1 MKKLSARKITFLICA
16 AAVLLCCLVTA
27 TVLTACKSEP
37 APPPQSGDEAGVY
50 YYDAD
55 NGEEY
60 LLSLGGEM
68 RFTLTLRDG
77 VTEGS
82 YTLQDQTLTLTA
94 GETQYSAAL
103 GENTLTLTY
112 DNAQLRF
119 YKKVYYTVSFNTAG
133 GGSIASAEVLNGKTI
148 SPADPVRDSYAF
160 IGWYTDSAYTV
171 PYTGGAVTSSMTLY
185 ARWAE
190 LSSDNI
196 EYTVSY
202 DLGYA
207 GEELAAEKTIG
218 KHLYGAPVP
227 AAREG
232 YTFAGWWI
240 SMENKADRLSF
251 RYTEETVFDA
261 DTTLFAVWQANDAE
275 CAAPAVSVSQHAIEW
290 DAIASVNS
298 YLVTIVAPD
307 DTVIR
312 DARLTT
318 STTIA
323 EEFTQTGVYRIEVS
337 AATAGGSAIPGA
349 TAVRYFVNNALPR
362 VSDIRVLAPDT
373 LVFRGAEGA
382 QKYLITV
389 DCGNDDHV
397 HTLYD
402 NGSSLYFN
410 FSDCDM
416 QEGGIRFTIRATA
429 NGYAPSEATF
439 VYERHLDAVTGVAVQ
454 DDVLTWNAVA
464 GASFYNVTINGATVP
479 VSGTSLSLKDRAAAK
494 YEISVVPVARG
505 FNSPAAATLSYQKNS
520 PALPGELLLDGTT
533 LSWNAAEGVTYSI
546 VVNGKETAVEAGA
559 SSVDLSSLFAWASG
573 SEYTLQL
580 KAAQDANSALSDPF
594 VFRYD
599 ELGSVVNY
607 ANGVLSWEPVAG
619 ALGYEIRFNGDDA
632 TIVSV
637 EGGASEYAIKS
648 FPRAGSNTVEV
659 RFLRGSGAS
668 GWVSTQVTAHA
679 VTFDSRGG
687 SPLEQSVFY
696 KAVGDRVELP
706 SPTAKDGYLFDAWYN
721 TPNGPE
727 SNGAKYTDAF
737 FAGPSELVLYAYYKP
752 QGVKITFSGA
762 DGMTDATVYF
772 GEEYTLPVPETT
784 DGTQAFGGWFS
795 APYGAGTQYT
805 DEYGESLAPWSL
817 TEDVTLYAFWVDN
830 VLTYTWM
837 GNGYSV
843 RAGARFGLV
852 SSVTVPAQY
861 NGGKVTQ
868 IAGNAFA
875 GFPSLKE
882 INIPDTV
889 TDIPVSAFEGCTAL
903 TAVNVYYAGA
913 NYARYSSQDGVLYD
927 SGAENE
933 THAPQPAYMPAGK
946 TGSYRIPDGVT
957 AIPANAFAG
966 SKIDRVVIPAS
977 VTQIGTEAFA
987 GCENL
992 VSVVFEEPGASAPAL
1007 TIGDRAFADCAF
1019 TSISLP
1025 ARLANISLA
1034 RYDATI
1040 SQFDDLSD
1048 LTETAPDAFTGTPLA
1063 YIEVAKSA
1071 SAAYRSEDGVLFR
1084 GNTLMYFPAEK
1095 SARGYAIPA
1104 TTTAVAEG
1112 AFLGIVSFSE
1122 EETFEIPA
1130 SVQSI
1135 GDFAFAGCGFEA
1147 LTFKGQAGNIG
1158 GVTVGNYAFSEASV
1172 RTVSYE
1178 ENSNVTTLGRGAFK
1192 GCEDMLTAVIPASMT
1207 SVGDEAFAGCGYYN
1221 DELYVEV
1228 AEGDEPIT
1236 FGNDV
1241 FTGCTIEDFNV
1252 PLRMNVTADF
1262 WNGMSVE
1269 RIVPANGH
1277 PTLKAEKNALYILEN
1292 DVKTT
1297 LLRYQPGS
1305 DSDADTFEI
1314 PASVTTI
1321 GESAFRNCKLT
1332 SVTIPASVTE
1342 IGAHAFEGST
1352 LETITFAGE
1361 NNTPLTIGESAFE
1374 GIAISELTLP
1384 DRPVTIGDSAF
1395 ADIEAYD
1402 SVHDMHEPSLATVNL
1417 GGTVSIGASAFS
1429 NAVIEEIEIP
1439 ATVTLIGVNAF
1450 ENNDLASVT
1459 FAGENN
1465 TALTIGESA
1474 FANMTEL
1481 TSVILPKRPVTI
1493 GESAFANTGLT
1504 SVNIPSTVTSIGAS
1518 AFRFRGYYATSSL
1531 ASVTFENGD
1540 TPLTI
1545 GEYAF
1550 NGIAITE
1557 LTLPNRPVT
1566 IGDNAFANI
1575 GRFDLVADE
1584 TIPTLASVNLGGTVS
1599 IGASAF
1605 SGAAFT
1611 SIEIPASVTAIGESA
1626 FSGSALASVTFRDG
1640 DGALTIGKQA
1650 FSSTAIP
1657 SIMLPKQL
1665 TEFSPSIFYAGAG
1678 GTQLASINK
1687 VSADNPAYAAYEG
1700 VLYTKDYSELLFCP
1714 PMNAGTD
1721 GTVTIHKDTKMI
1733 ASNAFRYCADVTAIN
1748 FNGAALT
1755 SIAANA
1761 FSSSGLISIALPDS
1775 VQTIGADAFS
1785 NCDSLTSFRVPEAL
1799 DAFDASSLGLEN
1811 LTEITVSENKSYTVA
1826 NGVALLKDG
1835 VLLYY
1840 LRTADET
1847 EYTVPDGTTQIAE
1860 NAFAGNTALTKVT
1873 IPASVELIAHNAFNG
1888 CSALREV
1895 VFAAGGAQPL
1905 VIGDYAFI
1913 GTSLQSIGIP
1923 ARTLSIGDNALAISS
1938 LTSVSFE
1945 SSSRLNSIGDN
1956 VFMGSGLTAIE
1967 LPASL
1972 TTMGSSVFHNTA
1984 SLESVRLPEGLTEMG
1999 DKTFAYSGVVSVN
2012 LPATLRTLGTG
2023 TFLECENLKT
2033 VDFAQNFQI
2042 ERFSVNTF
2050 EGCTGLEEIEL
2061 PASLTEVT
2069 GELDAGGLPAGGLFE
2084 GLYNLKRVTFAE
2096 NSNCLEI
2103 GASAFAE
2110 TGIISITIPASVTTI
2125 GRNAFEGSA
2134 LRAIVIPR
2142 TVTSI
2147 GAYAFANC
2155 DDLNDAVLGDGL
2167 RSIESNTFRNCPIS
2181 SITIPANVTSIAA
2194 DAFAGC
2200 SDLTAIELAGGNTS
2214 FALVDGVLYT
2224 ADKTQIA
2231 LMPSGLTKFTL
2242 TAAMTTKDVFEQLS
2256 NVSSLE
2262 TVTVE
2267 EGNPAFKAMEGAVY
2281 DMENNLVF
2289 VPRGMKEFIIP
2300 DEVTV
2305 LTPYGEVDGETGNLA
2320 LFSGASVKTI
2330 GYNETRTQGLTI
2342 VGGMYG
2348 YYGLFYR
2355 LTSLEKISLP
2365 DNTKI
2370 GANTFNGC
2378 SNLTTIEFGGANI
2391 TIENNNAFNYC
2402 SKIATITINGE
2413 PSGES
2418 DTIALV
2424 DGVLYTADKTQIV
2437 LMPSGLTKFTL
2448 TAAMTTKDVFEQLR
2462 GVSSLKTVT
2471 VEEGNPAFKAMEGA
2485 VYDMANNLVFVPRG
2499 MKEFIIPDEVTV
2511 LSPYGEVDGE
2521 TGNLALFSGASV
2533 ETIGYNETRTQGLTI
2548 VGGMYSNYGLF
2559 SGLTSLKEISLPDNT
2574 TIGANTFNDC
2584 SNLTTIDF
2592 GGANITI
2599 ENKNAFNYCSKIAII
2614 TINGEPSGESAT
2626 IRLEGGILYDGAGN
2640 AIIIS
2645 ATVVSFTIGKD
2656 VAIDSS
2662 YLSSLK
2668 SMLSGS
2674 NVKEI
2679 LIEEGNTSPYFAD
2692 FGAVY
2697 TSGGELVIVP
2707 AAMETFT
2714 ISARATRIPTVGV
2727 FDSTAVTKVTYEE
2740 AVDHAESVMIEG
2752 ESYETAF
2759 DGADVSSIEL
2769 PGWAVIGDYAF
2780 YNLSSLETI
2789 TLSEGIK
2796 SIGSNAFYYCTGLTE
2811 IELPS
2816 TLESIVERAFYI
2828 CDNISS
2834 ITIPASVTT
2843 IEMNAFAY
2851 WNFSNAQ
2858 TIYVPFAE
2866 DSLPAGWNEKWAAG
2880 CDSIVYAQPGTEA

>member
-190 LSSDNI
+190 LSSDNV

-464 GASFYNVTINGATVP
+464 GASFYNVTINGTTVP

-580 KAAQDANSALSDPF
+580 KAAQGANSALSDPF

-668 GWVSTQVTAHA
+668 EWVSTQVTAHA

-875 GFPSLKE
+875 GFSSLKE

-889 TDIPVSAFEGCTAL
+889 TNIPVSAFEGCTAL

-933 THAPQPAYMPAGK
+933 THAPQPAYMPADK

-1112 AFLGIVSFSE
+1112 AFLGIGSFSE
-1122 EETFEIPA
+1122 EEAFEIPA

-1158 GVTVGNYAFSEASV
+1158 GVTVGNYAFSETSV

-1192 GCEDMLTAVIPASMT
+1192 GCTYLSEIEIPANMT
-1207 SVGDEAFAGCGYYN
+1207 RVGDEAFAGCGYYFA
-1221 DELYVEV
+1221 DYYDMPLTVTI
-1228 AEGDEPIT
+1228 AEGEPIT
-1236 FGNDV
+1236 FGSNV

-1269 RIVPANGH
+1269 RIVPAVGH
-1277 PTLKAEKNALYILEN
+1277 PTLFADKYALYIWEN
-1292 DVKTT
+1292 KVPTT
-1297 LLRYQPGS
+1297 LLRYQPE
-1305 DSDADTFEI
+1305 SDADTFEI

-1518 AFRFRGYYATSSL
+1518 AFRFTGYEATSSL

-1566 IGDNAFANI
+1566 IGDNAFAKI

-1605 SGAAFT
+1605 SNAVIEE
-1611 SIEIPASVTAIGESA
+1611 IEIPATVTLIGESA
-1626 FSGSALASVTFRDG
+1626 FSGSALTSVTFRDG

-1650 FSSTAIP
+1650 FSSTAIT
-1657 SIMLPKQL
+1657 SITLPKQL

-1678 GTQLASINK
+1678 GTQLASIE
-1687 VSADNPAYAAYEG
+1687 VSADNPTYAAYGG

-1721 GTVTIHKDTKMI
+1721 GTVTIHKDTKTI

-1748 FNGAALT
+1748 FNGAAVTSVGAEAFRNAGLT
-1755 SIAANA
+1755 
-1761 FSSSGLISIALPDS
+1761 SIALPDS
-1775 VQTIGADAFS
+1775 VQTIGADAFV
-1785 NCDSLTSFRVPEAL
+1785 NCYSLTSFRVPEAL

-1811 LTEITVSENKSYTVA
+1811 LTEITVSENNDSYTV

-1873 IPASVELIAHNAFNG
+1873 IPASVELIARNAFNG
-1888 CSALREV
+1888 CSALSEIA
-1895 VFAAGGAQPL
+1895 FAAGGAQPL
-1905 VIGDYAFI
+1905 VIGDYAFN
-1913 GTSLQSIGIP
+1913 GTSLQSIVIP
-1923 ARTLSIGDNALAISS
+1923 ARTLSIGDNALALSS

-1945 SSSRLNSIGDN
+1945 SGSRLNSIGN
-1956 VFMGSGLTAIE
+1956 NAFMRSAITAIE

-1972 TTMGSSVFHNTA
+1972 TTMGSSVFRNTA
-1984 SLESVRLPEGLTEMG
+1984 SLKSVRLPEGLTEMG
-1999 DKTFAYSGVVSVN
+1999 DETFAYSGVVSVN

-2033 VDFAQNFQI
+2033 VDFAQNFRI

-2069 GELDAGGLPAGGLFE
+2069 GELNAGGLPAGGLFE

-2110 TGIISITIPASVTTI
+2110 TGITSITIPASVTTI

-2134 LRAIVIPR
+2134 LQEIVIPR

-2155 DDLNDAVLGDGL
+2155 DYLTDAVLGDGL

-2200 SDLTAIELAGGNTS
+2200 SDLAAIELAGGNTS

-2231 LMPSGLTKFTL
+2231 LMPSGLTEFTI

-2256 NVSSLE
+2256 TVSSLE

-2267 EGNPAFKAMEGAVY
+2267 EGNPAFK
-2281 DMENNLVF
+2281 
-2289 VPRGMKEFIIP
+2289 
-2300 DEVTV
+2300 T
-2305 LTPYGEVDGETGNLA
+2305 
-2320 LFSGASVKTI
+2320 
-2330 GYNETRTQGLTI
+2330 
-2342 VGGMYG
+2342 
-2348 YYGLFYR
+2348 
-2355 LTSLEKISLP
+2355 
-2365 DNTKI
+2365 
-2370 GANTFNGC
+2370 
-2378 SNLTTIEFGGANI
+2378 
-2391 TIENNNAFNYC
+2391 
-2402 SKIATITINGE
+2402 
-2413 PSGES
+2413 
-2418 DTIALV
+2418 
-2424 DGVLYTADKTQIV
+2424 
-2437 LMPSGLTKFTL
+2437 
-2448 TAAMTTKDVFEQLR
+2448 
-2462 GVSSLKTVT
+2462 
-2471 VEEGNPAFKAMEGA
+2471 MEGA

-2499 MKEFIIPDEVTV
+2499 MKAFIIPDEVTM
-2511 LSPYGEVDGE
+2511 LTPYGEVDGE
-2521 TGNLALFSGASV
+2521 TDNLPLFSGASV
-2533 ETIGYNETRTQGLTI
+2533 ETIGYNATRTEALEI
-2548 VGGMYSNYGLF
+2548 VGYMDDSSHGLF

-2574 TIGANTFNDC
+2574 TIGANTFNGC

-2599 ENKNAFNYCSKIAII
+2599 ENKNAFNNCSKVATI
-2614 TINGEPSGESAT
+2614 TINGEPSGASDT
-2626 IRLEGGILYDGAGN
+2626 IRLEGGILYDGEGN

-2656 VAIDSS
+2656 VAIDPS
-2662 YLSSLK
+2662 YISSLK

-2674 NVKEI
+2674 NVEKI

-2697 TSGGELVIVP
+2697 TTDGELVFVP

-2714 ISARATRIPTVGV
+2714 ISASATRIPTVGV
-2727 FDSTAVTKVTYEE
+2727 FDSTAVTTVTYDKT
-2740 AVDHAESVMIEG
+2740 AGTHAEFVTIEG
-2752 ESYETAF
+2752 ESKTAF
-2759 DGADVSSIEL
+2759 NGADVSSIEL

-2780 YNLSSLETI
+2780 YRVSSLEQI
-2789 TLSEGIK
+2789 TLAEGIK
-2796 SIGSNAFYYCTGLTE
+2796 SIGDYAFYNVSSLE
-2811 IELPS
+2811 NV
-2816 TLESIVERAFYI
+2816 TLSEGITSIGRSAFEG

-2834 ITIPASVTT
+2834 IKIPASVTT
-2843 IEMNAFAY
+2843 IEIDAFAY
-2851 WNFSNAQ
+2851 WGNDQ

-2866 DSLPAGWNEKWAAG
+2866 GSLPEGWDYYWAYNCG
-2880 CDSIVYAQPGTEA
+2880 SNTIVYAQPSTEA

>member
-312 DARLTT
+312 NAQPTT

-464 GASFYNVTINGATVP
+464 GASFYNVTINGTTVP

-559 SSVDLSSLFAWASG
+559 SSVDLSALFAWASG

-580 KAAQDANSALSDPF
+580 KAAQGANSALSDPF

-632 TIVSV
+632 TIVPV

-668 GWVSTQVTAHA
+668 QWVSTQVTAHA

-772 GEEYTLPVPETT
+772 GEEYTLPVPGTT

-875 GFPSLKE
+875 AGFSSLKE

-977 VTQIGTEAFA
+977 VAQIGTEAFA

-1040 SQFDDLSD
+1040 SQFDELSD

-1112 AFLGIVSFSE
+1112 AFLGIGSFSE
-1122 EETFEIPA
+1122 EEAFEIPA

-1147 LTFKGQAGNIG
+1147 LTFKGQEGNIG
-1158 GVTVGNYAFSEASV
+1158 GVTVGNYAFSETSV
-1172 RTVSYE
+1172 RTVSYKE
-1178 ENSNVTTLGRGAFK
+1178 HSNVTTLGRGAFMD
-1192 GCEDMLTAVIPASMT
+1192 CTYLSEIEIPASVT
-1207 SVGDEAFAGCGYYN
+1207 RVGDEAFANCGYYFA
-1221 DELYVEV
+1221 DYYDMPLTVTIS
-1228 AEGDEPIT
+1228 EGEPIT
-1236 FGNDV
+1236 FGSDV

-1269 RIVPANGH
+1269 RIVPADDH
-1277 PTLKAEKNALYILEN
+1277 PTLRADEYALYILEN

-1297 LLRYQPGS
+1297 LLRYQP

-1314 PASVTTI
+1314 PETVTAI
-1321 GESAFRNCKLT
+1321 AANAFLNCGLT
-1332 SVTIPASVTE
+1332 SVTIPASVTM
-1342 IGAHAFEGST
+1342 IGESAFRYAGWSESSLT
-1352 LETITFAGE
+1352 TVTFE
-1361 NNTPLTIGESAFE
+1361 NGGTAPLTIGESAFK
-1374 GIAISELTLP
+1374 GIAISALTLP
-1384 DRPVTIGDSAF
+1384 DRPVTIGDNAF

-1402 SVHDMHEPSLATVNL
+1402 AAHDMSGPSLATVNL

-1450 ENNDLASVT
+1450 ENNDDLASVT

-1481 TSVILPKRPVTI
+1481 TSLILPKRPVTI

-1518 AFRFRGYYATSSL
+1518 AFRFTGYNATSSL

-1566 IGDNAFANI
+1566 IGDNAFAKI

-1626 FSGSALASVTFRDG
+1626 FSGIALASVTFRDG
-1640 DGALTIGKQA
+1640 DGTLTIGDRA
-1650 FSSTAIP
+1650 FSSTAIT
-1657 SIMLPKQL
+1657 SITLPKQL
-1665 TEFSPSIFYAGAG
+1665 TEFSPSIFYAGAD
-1678 GTQLASINK
+1678 GTQLASIG
-1687 VSADNPAYAAYEG
+1687 VSQNNPVYATYEG

-1721 GTVTIHKDTKMI
+1721 GTVTIHKDTKTI
-1733 ASNAFRYCADVTAIN
+1733 ASNAFRYCADVTKIN
-1748 FNGAALT
+1748 FNDAAVTSVGAEAFRNAGLT
-1755 SIAANA
+1755 
-1761 FSSSGLISIALPDS
+1761 SIALPDS
-1775 VQTIGADAFS
+1775 VQTIGADAFI
-1785 NCDSLTSFRVPEAL
+1785 NCHSLTSFRVPEAL

-1811 LTEITVSENKSYTVA
+1811 LTEITVSGENNDSYTVA

-1873 IPASVELIAHNAFNG
+1873 IPASVELIARNAFNG

-1905 VIGDYAFI
+1905 VIGDSAFN
-1913 GTSLQSIGIP
+1913 GTSLQSIVIP

-1972 TTMGSSVFHNTA
+1972 TTMGSSVFRNTA

-2012 LPATLRTLGTG
+2012 LPSTLRTLGTG

-2042 ERFSVNTF
+2042 ERFSVDTF

-2069 GELDAGGLPAGGLFE
+2069 GELDASGLPAGGLFE

-2110 TGIISITIPASVTTI
+2110 TGITSITIPASVTTI
-2125 GRNAFEGSA
+2125 GRNAFAGSA
-2134 LRAIVIPR
+2134 LREIVIPR

-2155 DDLNDAVLGDGL
+2155 DYLTDAVLGDGL

-2200 SDLTAIELAGGNTS
+2200 SDLAAIELAGGNTS
-2214 FALVDGVLYT
+2214 FAFVDSVLYT
-2224 ADKTQIA
+2224 ADKTQIV
-2231 LMPSGLTKFTL
+2231 LMPSGLTEFTL
-2242 TAAMTTKDVFEQLS
+2242 TAAMTTKDVFEQLRD
-2256 NVSSLE
+2256 VSSLE

-2267 EGNPAFKAMEGAVY
+2267 EGNPAFKTMEGAVY

-2289 VPRGMKEFIIP
+2289 VPRGMKTFIIP

-2305 LTPYGEVDGETGNLA
+2305 LTPFGEVDGETGNLA
-2320 LFSGASVKTI
+2320 LF
-2330 GYNETRTQGLTI
+2330 R
-2342 VGGMYG
+2342 
-2348 YYGLFYR
+2348 
-2355 LTSLEKISLP
+2355 
-2365 DNTKI
+2365 D
-2370 GANTFNGC
+2370 
-2378 SNLTTIEFGGANI
+2378 
-2391 TIENNNAFNYC
+2391 
-2402 SKIATITINGE
+2402 
-2413 PSGES
+2413 
-2418 DTIALV
+2418 
-2424 DGVLYTADKTQIV
+2424 
-2437 LMPSGLTKFTL
+2437 
-2448 TAAMTTKDVFEQLR
+2448 
-2462 GVSSLKTVT
+2462 
-2471 VEEGNPAFKAMEGA
+2471 
-2485 VYDMANNLVFVPRG
+2485 
-2499 MKEFIIPDEVTV
+2499 
-2511 LSPYGEVDGE
+2511 
-2521 TGNLALFSGASV
+2521 ASV
-2533 ETIGYNETRTQGLTI
+2533 ETIDYKETRTEALEI
-2548 VGGMYSNYGLF
+2548 VGDMYDSSHGLF

-2574 TIGANTFNDC
+2574 TIGANTFNGC

-2599 ENKNAFNYCSKIAII
+2599 ENKNAFNNCAKVATI
-2614 TINGEPSGESAT
+2614 TINGATSGASDT
-2626 IRLEGGILYDGAGN
+2626 IRLEGGILYDGEGN

-2656 VAIDSS
+2656 VAINPS

-2674 NVKEI
+2674 NVEKI

-2697 TSGGELVIVP
+2697 TTDGELVFVP

-2727 FDSTAVTKVTYEE
+2727 FDSTAVTTVTYDKDAEPP
-2740 AVDHAESVMIEG
+2740 AESVMIEG
-2752 ESYETAF
+2752 KENKTAF
-2759 DGADVSSIEL
+2759 AYTEVSSIEL

-2780 YNLSSLETI
+2780 YRVSSLEQI
-2789 TLSEGIK
+2789 TLAEGIK
-2796 SIGSNAFYYCTGLTE
+2796 SIGDYAFYNVSSLE
-2811 IELPS
+2811 NV
-2816 TLESIVERAFYI
+2816 TLSEGITSIGRSAFEG

-2834 ITIPASVTT
+2834 IKIPASVTT
-2843 IEMNAFAY
+2843 IEMDAFAY
-2851 WNFSNAQ
+2851 WGNDQ

-2866 DSLPAGWNEKWAAG
+2866 GSLPEGWDYYWAYNCG
-2880 CDSIVYAQPGTEA
+2880 SNTIVYAQPGTEV

>member
-190 LSSDNI
+190 LSSDNV

-312 DARLTT
+312 NARPTT

-464 GASFYNVTINGATVP
+464 GASFYNVTINGTTVP

-580 KAAQDANSALSDPF
+580 KAAQGANSALSDPF

-668 GWVSTQVTAHA
+668 EWVSTQVTAHA

-875 GFPSLKE
+875 GFSSSLKE

-1040 SQFDDLSD
+1040 SQFDELSD

-1122 EETFEIPA
+1122 EEVFEIPA

-1135 GDFAFAGCGFEA
+1135 GDFAFAGCEFEA
-1147 LTFKGQAGNIG
+1147 LTFKGQEGNIG
-1158 GVTVGNYAFSEASV
+1158 GVTVGNYAFFDTDISTLEF
-1172 RTVSYE
+1172 E
-1178 ENSNVTTLGRGAFK
+1178 EYSNVTTLGRGAFMD
-1192 GCEDMLTAVIPASMT
+1192 CTYLSEIEIPASVT
-1207 SVGDEAFAGCGYYN
+1207 SVGDEAFANCGYYFA
-1221 DELYVEV
+1221 DYYDMPLTVTI
-1228 AEGDEPIT
+1228 AEGEPIT
-1236 FGNDV
+1236 FGSNV
-1241 FTGCTIEDFNV
+1241 FTGCMIEDFNV

-1262 WNGMSVE
+1262 WNGLSVE

-1277 PTLKAEKNALYILEN
+1277 PTLKADEYALYILEN

-1297 LLRYQPGS
+1297 LLRYQP
-1305 DSDADTFEI
+1305 DSDADTFEIPETVTAIAANAFLNCGLKSVTI

-1321 GESAFRNCKLT
+1321 GESAFRYSGWSESSLT
-1332 SVTIPASVTE
+1332 TVTFKNGGTA
-1342 IGAHAFEGST
+1342 
-1352 LETITFAGE
+1352 
-1361 NNTPLTIGESAFE
+1361 PLTIGESAFE
-1374 GIAISELTLP
+1374 RIAISALTLP
-1384 DRPVTIGDSAF
+1384 DRPVTIGDNAF

-1402 SVHDMHEPSLATVNL
+1402 AAHDMSGPSLATVNL

-1450 ENNDLASVT
+1450 ENNDDLASVT

-1481 TSVILPKRPVTI
+1481 TSLILPKRPVTI

-1518 AFRFRGYYATSSL
+1518 AFRFRGYDAATSSL
-1531 ASVTFENGD
+1531 TSVTFENGD

-1566 IGDNAFANI
+1566 IGENAFANI

-1626 FSGSALASVTFRDG
+1626 FSGSALTSVTFRDG

-1650 FSSTAIP
+1650 FSSTAIT
-1657 SIMLPKQL
+1657 SVTLPKQL
-1665 TEFSPSIFYAGAG
+1665 TEFSSSIFYAGEG
-1678 GTQLASINK
+1678 GTQLASIG
-1687 VSADNPAYAAYEG
+1687 VSQNNPTYAADEG
-1700 VLYTKDYSELLFCP
+1700 MLYTKDYSELLFCP
-1714 PMNAGTD
+1714 PMNAGAN
-1721 GTVTIHKDTKMI
+1721 GTVTIHKDTKTI

-1748 FNGAALT
+1748 FNGAAVTSVGAEAFRNAGLT
-1755 SIAANA
+1755 
-1761 FSSSGLISIALPDS
+1761 SIALPDS
-1775 VQTIGADAFS
+1775 VASIGDGAFT
-1785 NCDSLTSFRVPEAL
+1785 NCYSLTSFRVPEAL

-1811 LTEITVSENKSYTVA
+1811 LTEITVSENNDSYTVA

-1840 LRTADET
+1840 LRTVDET

-1873 IPASVELIAHNAFNG
+1873 IPASVELIARNAFNG
-1888 CSALREV
+1888 CSALSEV

-1905 VIGDYAFI
+1905 VIGDSAFN
-1913 GTSLQSIGIP
+1913 GTSLQRIVIP
-1923 ARTLSIGDNALAISS
+1923 ARTLSIGDNALALSS
-1938 LTSVSFE
+1938 LTSVTFE
-1945 SSSRLNSIGDN
+1945 SGSSLNSIGN
-1956 VFMGSGLTAIE
+1956 YVFMGSAITTIE

-1972 TTMGSSVFHNTA
+1972 TTMGSSVFRNTA

-1999 DKTFAYSGVVSVN
+1999 DETFAYSGVVSVN

-2042 ERFSVNTF
+2042 ERFSVDTF

-2069 GELDAGGLPAGGLFE
+2069 GELDASGLPAGGLFE

-2125 GRNAFEGSA
+2125 GRNAFEGTA
-2134 LRAIVIPR
+2134 LIEIVIPR

-2155 DDLNDAVLGDGL
+2155 DYLTDAVLGDGL
-2167 RSIESNTFRNCPIS
+2167 RSIESNTFQNCPIS

-2200 SDLTAIELAGGNTS
+2200 SDLAAIELAGGNTS
-2214 FALVDGVLYT
+2214 FALVDSVLYT
-2224 ADKTQIA
+2224 ADKTQIV
-2231 LMPSGLTKFTL
+2231 LMPSGLKEFTL
-2242 TAAMTTKDVFEQLS
+2242 TAAMTTKDVFEQLR
-2256 NVSSLE
+2256 NVSSLK

-2267 EGNPAFKAMEGAVY
+2267 EGNPAFKTMEGAVY

-2289 VPRGMKEFIIP
+2289 VPRGMETFIIP
-2300 DEVTV
+2300 DE
-2305 LTPYGEVDGETGNLA
+2305 LTLLSPFGEVDGETGNLA
-2320 LFSGASVKTI
+2320 LFSGASVETI
-2330 GYNETRTQGLTI
+2330 DYKETRTEALEI
-2342 VGGMYG
+2342 VGGMYDSSH
-2348 YYGLFYR
+2348 GLFSG
-2355 LTSLEKISLP
+2355 LTSLKEISLP
-2365 DNTKI
+2365 DNTTI

-2391 TIENNNAFNYC
+2391 TIEN
-2402 SKIATITINGE
+2402 
-2413 PSGES
+2413 
-2418 DTIALV
+2418 
-2424 DGVLYTADKTQIV
+2424 
-2437 LMPSGLTKFTL
+2437 
-2448 TAAMTTKDVFEQLR
+2448 
-2462 GVSSLKTVT
+2462 
-2471 VEEGNPAFKAMEGA
+2471 
-2485 VYDMANNLVFVPRG
+2485 
-2499 MKEFIIPDEVTV
+2499 
-2511 LSPYGEVDGE
+2511 
-2521 TGNLALFSGASV
+2521 
-2533 ETIGYNETRTQGLTI
+2533 
-2548 VGGMYSNYGLF
+2548 
-2559 SGLTSLKEISLPDNT
+2559 
-2574 TIGANTFNDC
+2574 
-2584 SNLTTIDF
+2584 
-2592 GGANITI
+2592 
-2599 ENKNAFNYCSKIAII
+2599 KNAFNNCAKVAII
-2614 TINGEPSGESAT
+2614 TINGATSGASNT
-2626 IRLEGGILYDGAGN
+2626 IRLEGGILYDGDGN

-2645 ATVVSFTIGKD
+2645 AKVVSFTIGKD

-2679 LIEEGNTSPYFAD
+2679 LIEEGNASPYFAD

-2697 TSGGELVIVP
+2697 TSDGELVFVP

-2727 FDSTAVTKVTYEE
+2727 FDSTAVTTVTYDKDAEPP
-2740 AVDHAESVMIEG
+2740 AESVMIEG
-2752 ESYETAF
+2752 KENKTAF
-2759 DGADVSSIEL
+2759 AYTEVSSIEL

-2780 YNLSSLETI
+2780 YRVSSLEQI
-2789 TLSEGIK
+2789 TLAEGIK
-2796 SIGSNAFYYCTGLTE
+2796 SIGSYAFNNCTELTA

-2816 TLESIVERAFYI
+2816 TLESIGERAFKD
-2828 CDNISS
+2828 CNNISS

-2843 IEMNAFAY
+2843 IEMDAFAY
-2851 WNFSNAQ
+2851 WGNDQ

-2866 DSLPAGWNEKWAAG
+2866 GSLPEGWDRYWAYG
-2880 CDSIVYAQPGTEA
+2880 CGSNTIVYAQPSTEA

>member
-190 LSSDNI
+190 LSSDNV

-312 DARLTT
+312 NAQPTT
-318 STTIA
+318 STTVA

-464 GASFYNVTINGATVP
+464 GASFYNVTINGTTVP

-580 KAAQDANSALSDPF
+580 KAAQGANSALSDPF

-772 GEEYTLPVPETT
+772 GEEYTLPVPATT

-875 GFPSLKE
+875 GFSSLKE

-1040 SQFDDLSD
+1040 SQFDELSD

-1104 TTTAVAEG
+1104 TTTAIAEG

-1122 EETFEIPA
+1122 EEAFEIPA

-1147 LTFKGQAGNIG
+1147 LTFKGQEGNIG
-1158 GVTVGNYAFSEASV
+1158 GVTVGNYAFSETSV

-1178 ENSNVTTLGRGAFK
+1178 EHSNVTTLGRGAFK

-1228 AEGDEPIT
+1228 AEGGEPIT
-1236 FGNDV
+1236 FGKDV
-1241 FTGCTIEDFNV
+1241 FSGCYINELKV
-1252 PLRMNVTADF
+1252 PVRMNVTADF
-1262 WNGMSVE
+1262 WNGLSVE
-1269 RIVPANGH
+1269 RIVPADGH
-1277 PTLKAEKNALYILEN
+1277 PTLDADEYALYILEN
-1292 DVKTT
+1292 NVKTT
-1297 LLRYQPGS
+1297 LLRYQP

-1314 PASVTTI
+1314 PETVTAI
-1321 GESAFRNCKLT
+1321 AANAFLNCGLT
-1332 SVTIPASVTE
+1332 SVTIPASVTM
-1342 IGAHAFEGST
+1342 IGESAFRYSGWSGSSLT
-1352 LETITFAGE
+1352 TVTFE
-1361 NNTPLTIGESAFE
+1361 NGGTAPLTIGESAFE
-1374 GIAISELTLP
+1374 GIAISALTLP

-1395 ADIEAYD
+1395 ANINQYINYD
-1402 SVHDMHEPSLATVNL
+1402 NEPSLATVNL

-1518 AFRFRGYYATSSL
+1518 AFRFTGYNNATSSL

-1640 DGALTIGKQA
+1640 DGTLTIGDRA
-1650 FSSTAIP
+1650 FSSTAIT

-1678 GTQLASINK
+1678 GTQLASIK
-1687 VSADNPAYAAYEG
+1687 VSADNPTYAAYEG

-1721 GTVTIHKDTKMI
+1721 GTVTIHKDTKTI

-1761 FSSSGLISIALPDS
+1761 FRNAGLTSIALPDS
-1775 VQTIGADAFS
+1775 VASIGDGAFT
-1785 NCDSLTSFRVPEAL
+1785 NCYSLTSFRVPEAL

-1811 LTEITVSENKSYTVA
+1811 LTKITVSGENNDSYTVA

-1840 LRTADET
+1840 LRTADEP

-1873 IPASVELIAHNAFNG
+1873 IPASVELIARNAFNG
-1888 CSALREV
+1888 CSALSEIA
-1895 VFAAGGAQPL
+1895 FAAGGAQPL
-1905 VIGDYAFI
+1905 VIGDSAFI
-1913 GTSLQSIGIP
+1913 GTSLQSIVIP

-1945 SSSRLNSIGDN
+1945 SGSRLNSIGN
-1956 VFMGSGLTAIE
+1956 YVFMGSAITTIE

-1972 TTMGSSVFHNTA
+1972 TTMGSSVFRNTA

-1999 DKTFAYSGVVSVN
+1999 DETFAYSGVVSVN

-2042 ERFSVNTF
+2042 ERFSVDTF

-2110 TGIISITIPASVTTI
+2110 TGITSITIPASVTTI

-2134 LRAIVIPR
+2134 LREIVIPR

-2155 DDLNDAVLGDGL
+2155 DYLTDAVLGDGL

-2224 ADKTQIA
+2224 ADKTQIV
-2231 LMPSGLTKFTL
+2231 LMPSGLTKFTI

-2262 TVTVE
+2262 MVTVE

-2289 VPRGMKEFIIP
+2289 VPRGMK
-2300 DEVTV
+2300 T
-2305 LTPYGEVDGETGNLA
+2305 
-2320 LFSGASVKTI
+2320 
-2330 GYNETRTQGLTI
+2330 
-2342 VGGMYG
+2342 
-2348 YYGLFYR
+2348 
-2355 LTSLEKISLP
+2355 
-2365 DNTKI
+2365 
-2370 GANTFNGC
+2370 
-2378 SNLTTIEFGGANI
+2378 
-2391 TIENNNAFNYC
+2391 
-2402 SKIATITINGE
+2402 
-2413 PSGES
+2413 
-2418 DTIALV
+2418 
-2424 DGVLYTADKTQIV
+2424 
-2437 LMPSGLTKFTL
+2437 
-2448 TAAMTTKDVFEQLR
+2448 
-2462 GVSSLKTVT
+2462 
-2471 VEEGNPAFKAMEGA
+2471 
-2485 VYDMANNLVFVPRG
+2485 
-2499 MKEFIIPDEVTV
+2499 FIIPDEVTV

-2533 ETIGYNETRTQGLTI
+2533 ETIDYKDTRTEALEI
-2548 VGGMYSNYGLF
+2548 VGGMYDSSHGLF

-2574 TIGANTFNDC
+2574 TIGANTFNGC
-2584 SNLTTIDF
+2584 SNLDTIEF

-2599 ENKNAFNYCSKIAII
+2599 ENKNAFNNCAKVATI
-2614 TINGEPSGESAT
+2614 TINGATSGASNT
-2626 IRLEGGILYDGAGN
+2626 IRLEGGILYDGDGN

-2656 VAIDSS
+2656 VTINSS

-2679 LIEEGNTSPYFAD
+2679 LIEAGNTSPYFAD

-2697 TSGGELVIVP
+2697 TSGGELVFVP

-2727 FDSTAVTKVTYEE
+2727 FDSTAVTTVTYDKDAEPP
-2740 AVDHAESVMIEG
+2740 AESVMIEG
-2752 ESYETAF
+2752 KENKTAF
-2759 DGADVSSIEL
+2759 AYTEVSSIEL
-2769 PGWAVIGDYAF
+2769 PGWAVISDYAF
-2780 YNLSSLETI
+2780 YRVSSLEQI
-2789 TLSEGIK
+2789 TLAEGIK
-2796 SIGSNAFYYCTGLTE
+2796 SIGSYAFNNCTELTA

-2816 TLESIVERAFYI
+2816 TLESIGERAFKD
-2828 CDNISS
+2828 CNNISS

-2843 IEMNAFAY
+2843 IEMDAFAY
-2851 WNFSNAQ
+2851 WGNDQ

-2866 DSLPAGWNEKWAAG
+2866 GSLPEGWDYYWAYG
-2880 CDSIVYAQPGTEA
+2880 CGSNTIVYTQPSTEA

>member
-60 LLSLGGEM
+60 LLALGGEM

-251 RYTEETVFDA
+251 RYTEETLFDA

-312 DARLTT
+312 NAQPTT

-464 GASFYNVTINGATVP
+464 GASFYNVTINGTTVP

-580 KAAQDANSALSDPF
+580 KAAQGANSALSDPF

-668 GWVSTQVTAHA
+668 EWVSTQVTAHA

-875 GFPSLKE
+875 GFSSLKE

-987 GCENL
+987 GCANL

-1122 EETFEIPA
+1122 KETFEIPA

-1147 LTFKGQAGNIG
+1147 LTFKGQEGNIG
-1158 GVTVGNYAFSEASV
+1158 GVTVGNYAFSETSV

-1178 ENSNVTTLGRGAFK
+1178 EHSNVTTLGRGAFK

-1228 AEGDEPIT
+1228 AEGGEPIT
-1236 FGNDV
+1236 FGKDV
-1241 FTGCTIEDFNV
+1241 FSGCYISELKV
-1252 PLRMNVTADF
+1252 PARMNVTADF
-1262 WNGMSVE
+1262 WNGLSVE
-1269 RIVPANGH
+1269 RIVPVPAVGH
-1277 PTLKAEKNALYILEN
+1277 PTLFADKYALYILEN
-1292 DVKTT
+1292 KVPTT
-1297 LLRYQPGS
+1297 LLRYQPEP

-1314 PASVTTI
+1314 PETVTAI
-1321 GESAFRNCKLT
+1321 AANAFLNCGRT
-1332 SVTIPASVTE
+1332 SVTIPASVTM
-1342 IGAHAFEGST
+1342 IGESAFRYSGSLAT
-1352 LETITFAGE
+1352 VTFKNGGTA
-1361 NNTPLTIGESAFE
+1361 PLTIGESAFE

-1402 SVHDMHEPSLATVNL
+1402 AAHDMSEPSLATVNL
-1417 GGTVSIGASAFS
+1417 GGTVSIGANAFEGAIFTQIDLPESLAVIGESAFEG
-1429 NAVIEEIEIP
+1429 AEFTTIEIP
-1439 ATVTLIGVNAF
+1439 ASVTEIGAHAF
-1450 ENNDLASVT
+1450 EGSTLETIT

-1465 TALTIGESA
+1465 TALTIGEYA
-1474 FANMTEL
+1474 FAK
-1481 TSVILPKRPVTI
+1481 TSSLQSVTLPKRPVTI
-1493 GESAFANTGLT
+1493 GEYAFYYSDGGYYGDTLKTLDLGGTVSIGDKAFYYRGNQLAL
-1504 SVNIPSTVTSIGAS
+1504 NIPASVTSIGAS
-1518 AFRFRGYYATSSL
+1518 AFTGYASYSGERKPMIT
-1531 ASVTFENGD
+1531 SVTFAEGA
-1540 TPLTI
+1540 TLQTI
-1545 GEYAF
+1545 GEAAF
-1550 NGIAITE
+1550 
-1557 LTLPNRPVT
+1557 V
-1566 IGDNAFANI
+1566 D
-1575 GRFDLVADE
+1575 
-1584 TIPTLASVNLGGTVS
+1584 
-1599 IGASAF
+1599 
-1605 SGAAFT
+1605 AAFT
-1611 SIEIPASVTAIGESA
+1611 SIEIPASVTAIGTRA
-1626 FSGSALASVTFRDG
+1626 FSNSALTSVTFCDG
-1640 DGALTIGKQA
+1640 DGALTIGDRA
-1650 FSSTAIP
+1650 FSSTAIT
-1657 SIMLPKQL
+1657 SITLPKQL
-1665 TEFSPSIFYAGAG
+1665 TEFSPSIFYVSAG
-1678 GTQLASINK
+1678 GTQLASIG
-1687 VSADNPAYAAYEG
+1687 VSQNNPAYAAYDG
-1700 VLYTKDYSELLFCP
+1700 MLYTKDYSELLFCP

-1721 GTVTIHKDTKMI
+1721 GTVTIHKDTKTI
-1733 ASNAFRYCADVTAIN
+1733 ASNAFRYCADVTKIN
-1748 FNGAALT
+1748 FNGAAVTSVGAEAFRNAGLT
-1755 SIAANA
+1755 
-1761 FSSSGLISIALPDS
+1761 SIALPDS
-1775 VQTIGADAFS
+1775 VQTIGADAFI

-1811 LTEITVSENKSYTVA
+1811 LTEITVSENNDSYTVPD
-1826 NGVALLKDG
+1826 GVALLKDG

-1873 IPASVELIAHNAFNG
+1873 IPASVELIARNAFNG

-1905 VIGDYAFI
+1905 VIGDSAFN
-1913 GTSLQSIGIP
+1913 GTSLQSIVIP

-1945 SSSRLNSIGDN
+1945 SGSRLNSIGN
-1956 VFMGSGLTAIE
+1956 YVFMGSAITTIE

-1972 TTMGSSVFHNTA
+1972 TTMGSSVFRNTA
-1984 SLESVRLPEGLTEMG
+1984 SLESVLLPEGLTEMG
-1999 DKTFAYSGVVSVN
+1999 DETFAYSGVVSVN

-2069 GELDAGGLPAGGLFE
+2069 GELNAGGLPEKGLFE

-2110 TGIISITIPASVTTI
+2110 TGITSITIPASVTTI

-2134 LRAIVIPR
+2134 LGEIVIPR

-2155 DDLNDAVLGDGL
+2155 DYLTDAVLGDGL

-2200 SDLTAIELAGGNTS
+2200 SDLAAIELAGGNTS
-2214 FALVDGVLYT
+2214 F
-2224 ADKTQIA
+2224 
-2231 LMPSGLTKFTL
+2231 
-2242 TAAMTTKDVFEQLS
+2242 
-2256 NVSSLE
+2256 
-2262 TVTVE
+2262 
-2267 EGNPAFKAMEGAVY
+2267 
-2281 DMENNLVF
+2281 
-2289 VPRGMKEFIIP
+2289 
-2300 DEVTV
+2300 
-2305 LTPYGEVDGETGNLA
+2305 
-2320 LFSGASVKTI
+2320 
-2330 GYNETRTQGLTI
+2330 
-2342 VGGMYG
+2342 
-2348 YYGLFYR
+2348 
-2355 LTSLEKISLP
+2355 
-2365 DNTKI
+2365 
-2370 GANTFNGC
+2370 
-2378 SNLTTIEFGGANI
+2378 
-2391 TIENNNAFNYC
+2391 
-2402 SKIATITINGE
+2402 
-2413 PSGES
+2413 
-2418 DTIALV
+2418 ALV

-2448 TAAMTTKDVFEQLR
+2448 TAAMTTKDVFEQLST
-2462 GVSSLKTVT
+2462 VSSLEKVT
-2471 VEEGNPAFKAMEGA
+2471 VEEGNPAFKAKEGA
-2485 VYDMANNLVFVPRG
+2485 VYDMENNLVFVPRG
-2499 MKEFIIPDEVTV
+2499 MTAFIIPDEVTM
-2511 LSPYGEVDGE
+2511 LTPYGEVDGE
-2521 TGNLALFSGASV
+2521 MVNLALFSGASV
-2533 ETIGYNETRTQGLTI
+2533 ETIDYKDTRTEALEI
-2548 VGGMYSNYGLF
+2548 VGGMYDSSHGLF
-2559 SGLTSLKEISLPDNT
+2559 SGLTSLEKISLPDNT
-2574 TIGANTFNDC
+2574 KIGANTFNGC
-2584 SNLTTIDF
+2584 SNLTKIDF

-2599 ENKNAFNYCSKIAII
+2599 ENKNAFNYCSKIATI
-2614 TINGEPSGESAT
+2614 TINGATSGESAT
-2626 IRLEGGILYDGAGN
+2626 IRLEGGILYDGEGN

-2674 NVKEI
+2674 NVEKI

-2697 TSGGELVIVP
+2697 TTDGELVFVP

-2727 FDSTAVTKVTYEE
+2727 FDSTAVTTVTYDKDAEPP
-2740 AVDHAESVMIEG
+2740 AESVMIEG
-2752 ESYETAF
+2752 KENKTAF
-2759 DGADVSSIEL
+2759 AYTEVSSIEL

-2780 YNLSSLETI
+2780 YRVSSLEQI
-2789 TLSEGIK
+2789 TLAEGIK
-2796 SIGSNAFYYCTGLTE
+2796 SIGSYAFNNCTGLTE

-2816 TLESIVERAFYI
+2816 TLESIGERAFYY
-2828 CDNISS
+2828 CDYISS
-2834 ITIPASVTT
+2834 IKIPASVTT
-2843 IEMNAFAY
+2843 IGKYAFAN
-2851 WNFSNAQ
+2851 WNSYSDQ
-2858 TIYVPFAE
+2858 TIHVPFAE
-2866 DSLPAGWNEKWAAG
+2866 DSLPAGWHEDWAAG
-2880 CDSIVYAQPGTEA
+2880 CDSIVYAPGTEA

>member
-218 KHLYGAPVP
+218 KHLYSAPVP

-312 DARLTT
+312 NAQPTT

-454 DDVLTWNAVA
+454 DDILTWNAVA
-464 GASFYNVTINGATVP
+464 GASFYNVTINGTTVP

-580 KAAQDANSALSDPF
+580 KAAQGANSALSDPF

-668 GWVSTQVTAHA
+668 EWVSTQVTAHA

-737 FAGPSELVLYAYYKP
+737 FAGPGELVLYAYYKP

-875 GFPSLKE
+875 GFSSLKE

-977 VTQIGTEAFA
+977 VTQIGTEAFV
-987 GCENL
+987 GCANL

-1040 SQFDDLSD
+1040 SQFDELSD

-1112 AFLGIVSFSE
+1112 AFLGIASFSE

-1135 GDFAFAGCGFEA
+1135 GDFAFAGCEFEA
-1147 LTFKGQAGNIG
+1147 LTFKGQEGNIG
-1158 GVTVGNYAFSEASV
+1158 GVTVGNYAFSETSV
-1172 RTVSYE
+1172 RTISYE
-1178 ENSNVTTLGRGAFK
+1178 EHSNVTTLGRGAFK

-1228 AEGDEPIT
+1228 AEGGEPIT
-1236 FGNDV
+1236 FGKDV
-1241 FTGCTIEDFNV
+1241 FSGCYISELKV
-1252 PLRMNVTADF
+1252 PVRMNVTADF
-1262 WNGMSVE
+1262 WNGLSVE
-1269 RIVPANGH
+1269 RIVPADGH
-1277 PTLKAEKNALYILEN
+1277 PTLDADKYALYILEN
-1292 DVKTT
+1292 KVPTT
-1297 LLRYQPGS
+1297 LLRYQP

-1314 PASVTTI
+1314 PETVTAI
-1321 GESAFRNCKLT
+1321 AANAFLNCELT
-1332 SVTIPASVTE
+1332 SVTIPASVTM
-1342 IGAHAFEGST
+1342 IGESAFRYSGWSGSSLT
-1352 LETITFAGE
+1352 TVTFE
-1361 NNTPLTIGESAFE
+1361 NGGTAPLTIGESAFE

-1395 ADIEAYD
+1395 ANIYQYINYD
-1402 SVHDMHEPSLATVNL
+1402 NEPSLATVNL
-1417 GGTVSIGASAFS
+1417 GGTVSIGA
-1429 NAVIEEIEIP
+1429 
-1439 ATVTLIGVNAF
+1439 NAF
-1450 ENNDLASVT
+1450 EGAIFTQIDLPESLAVIGEYAFEGAEFTTIGIPASVTEIGAHAFEGSTLETIT

-1465 TALTIGESA
+1465 TALTIGEYA
-1474 FANMTEL
+1474 FAE
-1481 TSVILPKRPVTI
+1481 TSSLQSVTLPKRPVTI
-1493 GESAFANTGLT
+1493 GEYAFYYSDG
-1504 SVNIPSTVTSIGAS
+1504 
-1518 AFRFRGYYATSSL
+1518 GYD
-1531 ASVTFENGD
+1531 GD
-1540 TPLTI
+1540 TLK
-1545 GEYAF
+1545 
-1550 NGIAITE
+1550 
-1557 LTLPNRPVT
+1557 TL
-1566 IGDNAFANI
+1566 D
-1575 GRFDLVADE
+1575 
-1584 TIPTLASVNLGGTVS
+1584 LGGTVS
-1599 IGASAF
+1599 IGDYAFYYRGNQLALNIPASVTSIGARAF
-1605 SGAAFT
+1605 TGYASYSGERKPMITSVTFAEGATLQTIGEAAFVDAAFT
-1611 SIEIPASVTAIGESA
+1611 SIVIPASVTAIGTRA
-1626 FSGSALASVTFRDG
+1626 FSNSALTSVTFRDG
-1640 DGALTIGKQA
+1640 DGALTIGEQA
-1650 FSSTAIP
+1650 FSSTAIT
-1657 SIMLPKQL
+1657 SITLPKQL
-1665 TEFSPSIFYAGAG
+1665 TEFSPSIFYVSAG
-1678 GTQLASINK
+1678 GTKLASIG
-1687 VSADNPAYAAYEG
+1687 VSQNNPAYAAYEG
-1700 VLYTKDYSELLFCP
+1700 MLYTKDYSELLFCP

-1721 GTVTIHKDTKMI
+1721 GTVTIHKDTKTI

-1748 FNGAALT
+1748 FNGAAVTSVGAEAFRNAGLT
-1755 SIAANA
+1755 
-1761 FSSSGLISIALPDS
+1761 SIALPDS
-1775 VQTIGADAFS
+1775 VQTIGADAFI
-1785 NCDSLTSFRVPEAL
+1785 NCHSLTSFRVPEAL

-1811 LTEITVSENKSYTVA
+1811 LTEITVSENNDSYTVA

-1873 IPASVELIAHNAFNG
+1873 IPASVELIARNAFNG

-1905 VIGDYAFI
+1905 VIGDYAFN
-1913 GTSLQSIGIP
+1913 GTSLQRIVIP
-1923 ARTLSIGDNALAISS
+1923 ARTLSIGDNALALSS

-1945 SSSRLNSIGDN
+1945 SGSRLNSIGN
-1956 VFMGSGLTAIE
+1956 NAFMRSAITTIE

-1972 TTMGSSVFHNTA
+1972 TTMGSSVFRNTA

-1999 DKTFAYSGVVSVN
+1999 DETFASSGVVSVN

-2023 TFLECENLKT
+2023 TFRDCENLKT

-2042 ERFSVNTF
+2042 ERFSVDTF

-2103 GASAFAE
+2103 GASAFVE
-2110 TGIISITIPASVTTI
+2110 TGITSITIPASVTTI

-2134 LRAIVIPR
+2134 LREIVIPR

-2155 DDLNDAVLGDGL
+2155 DYLTDAVLGDGL

-2200 SDLTAIELAGGNTS
+2200 SDLAAIELAGGNTS
-2214 FALVDGVLYT
+2214 FALVDSVLYT
-2224 ADKTQIA
+2224 ADKTQIV
-2231 LMPSGLTKFTL
+2231 LMPSGLKEFTL

-2289 VPRGMKEFIIP
+2289 VPRGMTAFIIP

-2305 LTPYGEVDGETGNLA
+2305 LTPFGEVDGETGNLA
-2320 LFSGASVKTI
+2320 LFSGASVGTI

-2342 VGGMYG
+2342 VGGM
-2348 YYGLFYR
+2348 
-2355 LTSLEKISLP
+2355 
-2365 DNTKI
+2365 DN
-2370 GANTFNGC
+2370 
-2378 SNLTTIEFGGANI
+2378 
-2391 TIENNNAFNYC
+2391 
-2402 SKIATITINGE
+2402 
-2413 PSGES
+2413 
-2418 DTIALV
+2418 
-2424 DGVLYTADKTQIV
+2424 
-2437 LMPSGLTKFTL
+2437 
-2448 TAAMTTKDVFEQLR
+2448 
-2462 GVSSLKTVT
+2462 SSH
-2471 VEEGNPAFKAMEGA
+2471 
-2485 VYDMANNLVFVPRG
+2485 
-2499 MKEFIIPDEVTV
+2499 
-2511 LSPYGEVDGE
+2511 
-2521 TGNLALFSGASV
+2521 
-2533 ETIGYNETRTQGLTI
+2533 
-2548 VGGMYSNYGLF
+2548 GLF

-2574 TIGANTFNDC
+2574 TIGANTFNGC
-2584 SNLTTIDF
+2584 SNLDTIDF

-2599 ENKNAFNYCSKIAII
+2599 ENKNAFNNCSKIATI
-2614 TINGEPSGESAT
+2614 TINGEPSGASDT
-2626 IRLEGGILYDGAGN
+2626 IRLEGGILYDGEGN

-2645 ATVVSFTIGKD
+2645 AKVVSFTIGKD
-2656 VAIDSS
+2656 VTINSS

-2674 NVKEI
+2674 NVKKI

-2697 TSGGELVIVP
+2697 TSGGELVFVP
-2707 AAMETFT
+2707 AAMTEFK

-2727 FDSTAVTKVTYEE
+2727 FDSTAVTTVTYDKDAEPP
-2740 AVDHAESVMIEG
+2740 AESVMIEG
-2752 ESYETAF
+2752 KENKTAF
-2759 DGADVSSIEL
+2759 AYTEVSSIEL

-2780 YNLSSLETI
+2780 YRVSSLEQI
-2789 TLSEGIK
+2789 TLAEGIK
-2796 SIGSNAFYYCTGLTE
+2796 SIGSDAFNNCTELTA

-2816 TLESIVERAFYI
+2816 TLESIGERAFKD
-2828 CDNISS
+2828 CNNISS

-2843 IEMNAFAY
+2843 IEMDAFAY
-2851 WNFSNAQ
+2851 WGNDQ

-2866 DSLPAGWNEKWAAG
+2866 DSLPEGWDRYWAYG
-2880 CDSIVYAQPGTEA
+2880 CGSNTIVYAQPSTEA